1 MAKDDQAWAMILGGL
16 IGAGLAAPKP
26 EERQE
31 LQEYRNIKQQLLLR
45 QQRLGALPDLEKLR
59 ARPQLYNSFVETY
72 NMYLYGF
79 FRGSAILC
87 AVLIESLLKEKYGVK
102 NFYELI
108 KEAEQNKILAQAE
121 VYYLHGLRLER
132 NDFVHDILCEVKEE
146 DSQLILRITIKLLN
160 KILGG

>member
-1 MAKDDQAWAMILGGL
+1 MADDDQAWAMILGGL

-26 EERQE
+26 QERQE
-31 LQEYRNIKQQLLLR
+31 LQEYRNLKQQLWLR
-45 QQRLGALPDLEKLR
+45 QQKLGSLPDLEKLR
-59 ARPQLYNSFVETY
+59 ARPQFYNSFVEAY
-72 NMYLYGF
+72 KMYLYGF

-87 AVLIESLLKEKYGVK
+87 SVLIESLLKEKYGSK
-102 NFYELI
+102 KFYELI
-108 KEAEQNKILAQAE
+108 KEAENKLLTKAE

>member
-1 MAKDDQAWAMILGGL
+1 MADDDQAWAMILGGL

-26 EERQE
+26 QEKQE
-31 LQEYRNIKQQLLLR
+31 LQEYRNLKQQLWLR
-45 QQRLGALPDLEKLR
+45 QQKLGSLPDLEKLR
-59 ARPQLYNSFVETY
+59 TRPQFYNSFVEAY
-72 NMYLYGF
+72 KMYLHGF

-87 AVLIESLLKEKYGVK
+87 SALIESLLKEKYNSK

-108 KEAEQNKILAQAE
+108 KEAENKLLTKAE
-121 VYYLHGLRLER
+121 AHYLHGLRLER
-132 NDFVHDILCEVKEE
+132 NDFVHDILCEVNEG

>member
-1 MAKDDQAWAMILGGL
+1 MAKDDQAWAMVLGGL

-26 EERQE
+26 QERQE
-31 LQEYRNIKQQLLLR
+31 LQEYRNIKQQLWLR

-59 ARPQLYNSFVETY
+59 ARPQLYNSFVEAC
-72 NMYLYGF
+72 NMHLNGF

-87 AVLIESLLKEKYGVK
+87 SVLIESLLKEKYGAK

-108 KEAEQNKILAQAE
+108 KDAEQNKILTQAE